1 VAARSQRAPRPF
13 ERIAFC
19 LHSVPRSDLWQKD
32 CVAIRIDPK
41 HHENTPWIVLP
52 ALMQFQECLAFTPK
66 PLTEAIFPFFVHH
79 LLDYPMGH
87 DGALL

>member
-1 VAARSQRAPRPF
+1 
-13 ERIAFC
+13 
-19 LHSVPRSDLWQKD
+19 
-32 CVAIRIDPK
+32 
-41 HHENTPWIVLP
+41 
-52 ALMQFQECLAFTPK
+52 MQFQECLAFTPK